1 MRYVL
6 LSPRRELLADG
17 DTFESMLVRLHE
29 IHTHTSGFV
38 FPVLVPEIGCIAR
51 GYVPNAIS
59 FKVDDKEGFYVI
71 KRLG

>member
-1 MRYVL
+1 
-6 LSPRRELLADG
+6 
-17 DTFESMLVRLHE
+17 MLVRLHE